1 MRERIRTRKFNI
13 AVLLAALLALTL
25 AAPLA
30 AYAATDTA
38 PVVNGAY
45 EVVEYNLRATVDKT
59 HSYNVVENITVNFP
73 DAVQSVSFAVPNGNF
88 RLDGLA
94 VKNAEYLETVK
105 GDERFITIN
114 DAEQLT
120 KGQHTYEIDY
130 TLREF
135 ADRDELKDVFYF
147 NLLMPSWMQPIT
159 KVNISVQ
166 FPLDFPWDDIQYF
179 AGQFGVQNVDT
190 KLDYVADE
198 QSKTVTI
205 TGDRIPENFGIT
217 LQSDLPNNYWEGALD
232 GAWATRFALILAA
245 AVAVVLLI
253 LWLIGGRD
261 PKFTKVKQVHPI
273 EGITPVEMGY
283 IFIGRVRIK
292 DVIALIVH
300 LGIKGYLK
308 ISEYA
313 PKKYNLIRLSYPEG
327 EEKYIRSAYDI
338 LFEDVPQDR
347 GIDME
352 QVLPRL
358 RQIKKSIGDDVAAG
372 FSSPEMLAYTPLSK
386 IFRTVGTVL
395 VALLAG
401 MSDLLRYS
409 YAYQTPNYFEA
420 IAVALLAGFLLT
432 LLCRQFDRYYYAE
445 QRDFTIRLILLSVA
459 FALIPIYLAVQ
470 TILLTGQGFTAILC
484 AALMLLSAFMVI
496 IMRARAKGNAS
507 LSNRFMQLRHHIYH
521 PAAKDIA
528 ENAFRDINYYY
539 EIMPYALLFSGLE
552 TWAISFLSLP
562 VPAPDW
568 YSDDIEGNAIS
579 NLRTETETVVDYARD
594 IKAFVRT
601 IDDAYHARNK
611 RHKN

>member
-1 MRERIRTRKFNI
+1 M
-13 AVLLAALLALTL
+13 LAMLLALTL

-30 AYAATDTA
+30 AYAAPTDDTA

-45 EVVEYNLRATVDKT
+45 EVVNYDFQAVVEKT
-59 HSYNVVENITVNFP
+59 HSYNVVERITVNYP
-73 DAVQSVSFAVPNGNF
+73 ADVTSVSFTLPNGNF
-88 RLDGLA
+88 RMDGLV
-94 VKNAEYLETVK
+94 VKNADYMESVK
-105 GDERFITIN
+105 GEERLVTIS
-114 DAEQLT
+114 DAKQLT
-120 KGQHTYEIDY
+120 KGRHTYEIQY

-135 ADRDELKDVFYF
+135 ADRDAAKDVFYF
-147 NLLMPSWMQPIT
+147 NVLMPSWMQPIT
-159 KVNISVQ
+159 KVNINVQ
-166 FPLDFPWDDIQYF
+166 FPLDFPWDDIQYY
-179 AGQFGVQNVDT
+179 AGQFGVQNVNT
-190 KLDYVADE
+190 KLNYVADE
-198 QSKTVTI
+198 EARTVTI

-232 GAWATRFALILAA
+232 GAWATNFMLILAA

-261 PKFTKVKQVHPI
+261 PKFTKVSQVHPI

-283 IFIGRVRIK
+283 IFIGRVRIR
-292 DVIALIVH
+292 DVIALIVYFA
-300 LGIKGYLK
+300 IKGYLK

-313 PKKYNLIRLSYPEG
+313 PKKYRFIRENYPEG

-338 LFEDVPQDR
+338 LFEDVPQER
-347 GIDME
+347 GINMD

-386 IFRTVGTVL
+386 IFRIIGTVL
-395 VALLAG
+395 VALLSG
-401 MSDLLRYS
+401 MISILRFS

-420 IAVALLAGFLLT
+420 IIVALLAGFILT
-432 LLCRQFDRYYYAE
+432 LLCRQFDRYHYAE
-445 QRDFTIRLILLSVA
+445 QRDFTIRLILLGVA
-459 FALIPIYLAVQ
+459 FALIPIYLGLQ
-470 TILLTGQGFTAILC
+470 TLLLTGQLIPAIACTALILL
-484 AALMLLSAFMVI
+484 AAYMVI

-507 LSNRFMQLRHHIYH
+507 LANRFMQLRHHIYH

-552 TWAISFLSLP
+552 TWAISFLSLN
-562 VPAPDW
+562 VPAPEW

-594 IKAFVRT
+594 IKTFVRT

-611 RHKN
+611 RHK

>member
-1 MRERIRTRKFNI
+1 M
-13 AVLLAALLALTL
+13 LAALLALTL

-30 AYAATDTA
+30 AYAAPSATTDQAATA
-38 PVVNGAY
+38 PVANGAY
-45 EVVEYNLRATVDKT
+45 EVVEYNLDASVDKT
-59 HSYNVVENITVNFP
+59 HSYNVVENITVNYP
-73 DAVQSVSFAVPNGNF
+73 ADVKSVSFAVPNGNF

-105 GDERFITIN
+105 GDEKFVTIN

-120 KGQHTYEIDY
+120 KGQHTYEITY

-135 ADRDELKDVFYF
+135 ADRDELKDIFYF
-147 NLLMPSWMQPIT
+147 NVLMPSWMQPIT
-159 KVNISVQ
+159 KVNINVQ
-166 FPLDFPWDDIQYF
+166 FPLDFPWDDIQYY

-190 KLDYVADE
+190 KLNYDADE
-198 QSKTVTI
+198 QAKTVTI

-232 GAWATRFALILAA
+232 GAWAIRFALILAA

-261 PKFTKVKQVHPI
+261 PKFAKVKQVHPI

-283 IFIGRVRIK
+283 IFIGRVRIR
-292 DVIALIVH
+292 DIIALIVH
-300 LGIKGYLK
+300 LAIKGYLK

-313 PKKYNLIRLSYPEG
+313 PKKYRLIRLNSPEG

-347 GIDME
+347 GLEMD
-352 QVLPRL
+352 QLLPRL

-372 FSSPEMLAYTPLSK
+372 FSSAEMLAYTPLSK
-386 IFRTVGTVL
+386 IFRTVGIVL
-395 VALLAG
+395 VALMTGIA
-401 MSDLLRYS
+401 DVLRYI
-409 YAYQTPNYFEA
+409 YAYQTPNYFESIVLA
-420 IAVALLAGFLLT
+420 MLAGALLA

-459 FALIPIYLAVQ
+459 FTLLPMVVALQ
-470 TILLTGQGFTAILC
+470 TILKTGQLIYAIATCILI
-484 AALMLLSAFMVI
+484 LLSAFLVI

-507 LSNRFMQLRHHIYH
+507 LANRFMQLRHHIYH

-562 VPAPDW
+562 VPAPEW

-579 NLRTETETVVDYARD
+579 NLRTEKETVVDYARD

-611 RHKN
+611 RRKN